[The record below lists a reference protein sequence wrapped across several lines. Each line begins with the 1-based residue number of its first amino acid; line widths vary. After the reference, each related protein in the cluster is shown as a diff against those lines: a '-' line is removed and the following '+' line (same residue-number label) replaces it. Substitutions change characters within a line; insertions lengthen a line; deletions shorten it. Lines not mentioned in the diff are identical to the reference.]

1 MGHTQQWRELHQA
14 VVPVI
19 ENLQAP
25 SVGVRWNIMGL
36 SDVNLISQQFALK
49 FQVEFYIPNSLFDQ
63 LKANDD
69 LRHERLFSFMN
80 AVEIMEGPTVSV
92 LANPK
97 ENGQIVKVL
106 TKVKF
111 EQHFD
116 QSHFPWDMHDFTVQG
131 ATWLLSASVSIIS
144 TMTSSKEPFGSGYM
158 LC

>member
-1 MGHTQQWRELHQA
+1 MHACSLACMCCRLSLCRIVCVAYDNQRHS
-14 VVPVI
+14 
-19 ENLQAP
+19 LQ
-25 SVGVRWNIMGL
+25 
-36 SDVNLISQQFALK
+36 VNLISQQFALK